1 MQERNQHIK
10 LSDMA
15 RLLSRSSK
23 QFKKDV
29 EIYNIPC
36 IKLGR
41 TLLFNSEKVTAY
53 LYELSSESKTYSIP
67 NKASQKWLIKSK
79 EAVVSCKPKTD
90 SVDRY
95 KRLVGLD

>member
-1 MQERNQHIK
+1 MKEFNQHIK

-41 TLLFNSEKVTAY
+41 TLLFNSKKVTAY
-53 LYELSSESKTYSIP
+53 LYELNSELKTYSIP
-67 NKASQKWLIKSK
+67 NKANQKKGLAK
-79 EAVVSCKPKTD
+79 ESAVSRKPKTD
-90 SVDRY
+90 SVERY